1 VLHVWGTEYPGIP
14 LPYALLERAFPPLQV
29 SGVPVRMMIVSTLAA
44 AVLCAF
50 GITRLWTHSERAR
63 TVTVCLVLLL
73 VVEYLPKPRDASL
86 LPVPAFAVVLKE
98 QPGGGGVLDTV
109 SGPFD
114 PLFHQTVHEKPMAFG
129 LLSRI
134 PASVERKNEEL
145 KRAFNNEEYARLR
158 DDYQIRY
165 LVMAAATDLEK
176 KRSFIRTL
184 HRDAKVAL
192 YELGA
197 DRR

>member
-1 VLHVWGTEYPGIP
+1 
-14 LPYALLERAFPPLQV
+14 
-29 SGVPVRMMIVSTLAA
+29 MMIVSTLAA
-44 AVLCAF
+44 AVLCAV
-50 GITRLWTHSERAR
+50 GVTRLWAHSERAR

-73 VVEYLPKPRDASL
+73 AVEYLPKPRDATVLSI
-86 LPVPAFAVVLKE
+86 PAFALVLKE
-98 QPGGGGVLDTV
+98 QPGSGGVLDTV

-145 KRAFNNEEYARLR
+145 TRAFNNEEYERLR

-176 KRSFIRTL
+176 KRFFIRTL

-197 DRR
+197 DPR